1 MLMAAPVVRITGMTP
16 VLDWK
21 LAGHNDTEGSV
32 YDDDTD
38 GGVYDCDTEGSV
50 YYDDTDAGFYDGDEY
65 YNDDHADAGSSDY
78 SPGLEAG

>member
-21 LAGHNDTEGSV
+21 LAGHT
-32 YDDDTD
+32 
-38 GGVYDCDTEGSV
+38 DTEGSV